1 MTVPTE
7 KVTHADGGHVS
18 KAERLGLVSPI
29 AGEIDTRNDAEQLA
43 DKLEAALK
51 AWGLRL
57 HEAAGETP
65 QLTLEE
71 YIALRERIKKN
82 GQRTPILVTED
93 GLLVDGRHRLM
104 AIFDIGSEPVTQIVD
119 AEEAREVAFDS
130 ELRRHQTKS
139 QMASF
144 TVLFYE
150 DKVRELTEAGNK
162 QKAAS
167 NREIIAPIISAP
179 SFVSQTAAVSIAMAN
194 QAVAL
199 LSAGRIDL
207 LADVRD
213 GKISSMEKAYAE
225 HLQAGVEDTP
235 ARYEQL
241 VTALTKAKN
250 ALAQAER
257 QAEEIEG
264 LVAFVHNS
272 DELKELAADI
282 RKALLGIDDIDEILE
297 RVQPRA

>member
-130 ELRRHQTKS
+130 ELRRHQSKS
-139 QMASF
+139 QMAAF

-150 DKVRELTEAGNK
+150 DKVRELTEAGLSREVK
-162 QKAAS
+162 VVEQLSPITFVAS
-167 NREIIAPIISAP
+167 TSG
-179 SFVSQTAAVSIAMAN
+179 VSQETAKK
-194 QAVAL
+194 AVAL
-199 LSAGRIDL
+199 LNAGRIDL
-207 LADVRD
+207 LVDVRN
-213 GKISSMEKAYAE
+213 GAISSMEKAYAE
-225 HLQAGVEDTP
+225 HLQAGAEDTP

-264 LVAFVHNS
+264 LVAFVQNS
-272 DELKELAADI
+272 DELKTLALDI
-282 RKALLGIDDIDEILE
+282 RKALTGIDDIGEILE
-297 RVQPRA
+297 RVEPRA

>member
-43 DKLEAALK
+43 DKLQAALK

-57 HEAAGETP
+57 HEAASETP

-130 ELRRHQTKS
+130 ELRRHQSKS
-139 QMASF
+139 QMAAF

-150 DKVRELTEAGNK
+150 DKVRELTEAGLSREVK
-162 QKAAS
+162 VVEQLSPITFVAS
-167 NREIIAPIISAP
+167 TSG
-179 SFVSQTAAVSIAMAN
+179 VSQETAKK
-194 QAVAL
+194 AVAL
-199 LSAGRIDL
+199 LNAGRIDL
-207 LADVRD
+207 LVDVRN
-213 GKISSMEKAYAE
+213 GAISSMEKAYAE
-225 HLQAGVEDTP
+225 HLQAGAEDTP

-264 LVAFVHNS
+264 LVAFVQNS
-272 DELKELAADI
+272 DELKTLALDI
-282 RKALLGIDDIDEILE
+282 RKALTGIDDIGEILE
-297 RVQPRA
+297 RVEPRA

>member
-1 MTVPTE
+1 MTVPTTTV
-7 KVTHADGGHVS
+7 KHADDGRVS
-18 KAERLGLVSPI
+18 RSVRLGLTSPL
-29 AGEIDTRNDAEQLA
+29 ATTDSRTEAEKLA
-43 DKLEAALK
+43 DKLTEALK
-51 AWGLRL
+51 AQGWTL
-57 HEAAGETP
+57 HAAAGETP
-65 QLTLEE
+65 QLLIEE
-71 YIALRERIKKN
+71 YLALRDRIKVN
-82 GQRTPILVTED
+82 GQQMPIIITDEKR
-93 GLLVDGRHRLM
+93 LVDGRHRLM
-104 AIFDIGSEPVTQIVD
+104 ACYDLDLDPVTVTVSE
-119 AEEAREVAFDS
+119 ANAREAAFDS

-139 QMASF
+139 QMAAF

-150 DKVRELTEAGNK
+150 EKVQELTKAGMSSR
-162 QKAAS
+162 AS
-167 NREIIAPIISAP
+167 KSEYGNHTEISPVT
-179 SFVSQTAAVSIAMAN
+179 FVQQTAGIGVHMAKM
-194 QAVAL
+194 AVAL
-199 LSAGRIDL
+199 LNAGRIDL

>member
-130 ELRRHQTKS
+130 ELRRHQSKS
-139 QMASF
+139 QMAAF

-150 DKVRELTEAGNK
+150 DKVRELTEAGLSREVK
-162 QKAAS
+162 VVEQLSPITFVAS
-167 NREIIAPIISAP
+167 TSG
-179 SFVSQTAAVSIAMAN
+179 VSQETAKK
-194 QAVAL
+194 AVAL
-199 LSAGRIDL
+199 LNAGRIDL
-207 LADVRD
+207 LVDVRN
-213 GKISSMEKAYAE
+213 GAISSMEKAYAE
-225 HLQAGVEDTP
+225 HLQAGAEDTP

-264 LVAFVHNS
+264 LVAFVQNS

-282 RKALLGIDDIDEILE
+282 RKALTGIDDIGEILE
-297 RVQPRA
+297 RVEPRA

>member
-57 HEAAGETP
+57 HEAASETP

-130 ELRRHQTKS
+130 ELRRHQSKS
-139 QMASF
+139 QMAAF

-150 DKVRELTEAGNK
+150 DKVRELTEAGLSREVK
-162 QKAAS
+162 VVEQLSPITFVAS
-167 NREIIAPIISAP
+167 TSG
-179 SFVSQTAAVSIAMAN
+179 VSQETAKK
-194 QAVAL
+194 AVAL
-199 LSAGRIDL
+199 LNAGRIDL
-207 LADVRD
+207 LVDVRN
-213 GKISSMEKAYAE
+213 GAISSMEKAYAE
-225 HLQAGVEDTP
+225 HLQAGAEDTP

-264 LVAFVHNS
+264 LVAFVENS
-272 DELKELAADI
+272 DELKELSVNI
-282 RKALLGIDDIDEILE
+282 RKALLGIDIDEILE
-297 RVQPRA
+297 RVEPRA

>member
-29 AGEIDTRNDAEQLA
+29 AEDIDTRTDAEQLA

-57 HEAAGETP
+57 HEAASETP

-130 ELRRHQTKS
+130 ELRRHQSKS
-139 QMASF
+139 QMAAF

-150 DKVRELTEAGNK
+150 DKVRELTEAGLSREVK
-162 QKAAS
+162 VVEQLSPITFVAS
-167 NREIIAPIISAP
+167 TSG
-179 SFVSQTAAVSIAMAN
+179 VSQETAKK
-194 QAVAL
+194 AVAL
-199 LSAGRIDL
+199 LNAGRIDL
-207 LADVRD
+207 LVDVRN
-213 GKISSMEKAYAE
+213 GAISSMEKAYAE
-225 HLQAGVEDTP
+225 HLQAGAEDTP

-264 LVAFVHNS
+264 LVAFVENS
-272 DELKELAADI
+272 DELKELSVNI
-282 RKALLGIDDIDEILE
+282 RKALLGIDIDEILE
-297 RVQPRA
+297 RVEPRA

>member
-130 ELRRHQTKS
+130 ELRRHQSKS
-139 QMASF
+139 QMAAF

-150 DKVRELTEAGNK
+150 DKVRELTEAGLSREVK
-162 QKAAS
+162 VVEQLSPITFVAS
-167 NREIIAPIISAP
+167 TSG
-179 SFVSQTAAVSIAMAN
+179 VSQETAKK
-194 QAVAL
+194 AVAL
-199 LSAGRIDL
+199 LNAGRIDL
-207 LADVRD
+207 LVDVRN
-213 GKISSMEKAYAE
+213 GAISSMEKAYAE
-225 HLQAGVEDTP
+225 HLQAGAEDTP